1 MGRRLGLAW
10 RLGLA
15 RRLGLGRLLGLRMGL
30 GIWLR
35 LGSRVGSLLVLAVL
49 LVQPL
54 VELWRRKL

>member
-1 MGRRLGLAW
+1 MGLAW

-35 LGSRVGSLLVLAVL
+35 LGSGVGSLLVLAVL